1 MGFVHLHCHSAF
13 SFLDG
18 CAQPEELAAA
28 AAGHGQEA
36 LALTDWAG
44 LHAAPAFARACRAAG
59 VRPLHGA
66 EVAVPGLGHLTL
78 LVRDKEGW
86 RSLCRLLTAAQL
98 AGRKG
103 QAPVAWEVLARH
115 RAGLLCLS
123 GCRHGALAA
132 PLLAGDEDGAS
143 ANARRLLALFGADL
157 VVEIPRNRVAGEGP
171 LGRRLA
177 ALADALGVPYVATA
191 NVHYVAEADGAV
203 AEVLAAIRAG
213 TTLDPERQ
221 RRPNHH
227 FALAAEAEMAARCAD
242 LPAAVGNTALVAAR
256 CDFTLAFERHVFP
269 AVEVPPGET
278 ADGRL
283 RALCRAGLTARYADG
298 DPELWRRAVARLD
311 AELTTIAGLGYAPY
325 FLFVREVVAHARSRG
340 IRCQG
345 RGSAA
350 GSLVAYCLGISR
362 VEPIANRLLFARFLS
377 AERASPPD
385 IDVDFMHRGRD
396 DVLAWIYARWG
407 AGDRV
412 AMACT
417 YQCYHERG
425 AARDIG
431 KALGIPHP
439 ALAALGRRLRRGQ
452 DASLAAAVEAVA
464 GAGAAQRAPWATL
477 LALVPRLVGLPRHL
491 GLHNGGVVASGVPL
505 SDLVPLERA
514 AKAGIVVT
522 QWDKEGLEEAG
533 LVKLDVLGLQ
543 ALDLVDAACRLV
555 GDGRGGPLD
564 LDGLPLDDPAVY
576 ELLRRADTV
585 GATQVESRAQMA
597 LLPLMQP
604 TAFRDI
610 VAAISLIRP
619 GPVQAGVV
627 RPYLRRR
634 GGREPA
640 TYPHPSL
647 EPILSDS
654 YGVLLWQE
662 QVLEVAQALAGF
674 TGGEG
679 DELRRAMGSARSR
692 QRMAALEARFLSGAA
707 ANGVDA
713 ATAAGVFAQ
722 IAAFAGYGFCRAHA
736 AAFARLAYE
745 CLWLRAHHPTAYT
758 CARLNAQPGG
768 FYPPAIVVGDARRRG
783 VAILGPDLARS
794 AYDCTLEGGA
804 VRLGLRY
811 VRGVAETTGARLV
824 AERDR
829 RGPFRD
835 LADLCRRAHRF
846 LPPDAATALIAA
858 GACDGWG
865 GRRRD
870 LVWALPAAW
879 RAATGLPLPA
889 APVALPLAT
898 PAERLAGELWATGI
912 PLSGHPLALE
922 RPALAARGVTPL
934 AALASAPPGREVA
947 AAGLLVILQR
957 PPTAHGVAFATLED
971 ETQIGNL

>member
-1 MGFVHLHCHSAF
+1 K
-13 SFLDG
+13 
-18 CAQPEELAAA
+18 
-28 AAGHGQEA
+28 GH
-36 LALTDWAG
+36 
-44 LHAAPAFARACRAAG
+44 
-59 VRPLHGA
+59 
-66 EVAVPGLGHLTL
+66 
-78 LVRDKEGW
+78 
-86 RSLCRLLTAAQL
+86 
-98 AGRKG
+98 
-103 QAPVAWEVLARH
+103 APVDRALLARH
-115 RAGLLCLS
+115 RRGLVCLT

-132 PLLAGDEDGAS
+132 PLLAGDEEVAR
-143 ANARRLLALFGADL
+143 ANARRLLGLFKGDL

-177 ALADALGVPYVATA
+177 ALADDLGVPYVATA
-191 NVHYVAEADGAV
+191 NVHYVAAADGAV
-203 AEVLAAIRAG
+203 ADVLACIKAG
-213 TTLDPERQ
+213 TTLEAARHL
-221 RRPNHH
+221 RPNHH
-227 FALAAEAEMAARCAD
+227 FDLASEAAMAARCAD
-242 LPAAVGNTALVAAR
+242 LPRAVANTALVAAR
-256 CDFTLAFERHVFP
+256 CAYPLAFGRHVFP
-269 AVEVPPGET
+269 SVDLPPGRT
-278 ADGRL
+278 ADAHL
-283 RALCRAGLTARYADG
+283 RGLCRAGLTARYAAG
-298 DPELWRRAVARLD
+298 DPDLWRAAVARLD
-311 AELTTIAGLGYAPY
+311 AELAVIARLGYARY
-325 FLFVREVVAHARSRG
+325 FLFVRAVVAYARARG

-350 GSLVAYCLGISR
+350 GSLVAYCLGIGR

-377 AERASPPD
+377 AERATPPD
-385 IDVDFMHRGRD
+385 IDVDFMHGGRD
-396 DVLAWIYARWG
+396 EVLAWIYDRWG

-425 AARDIG
+425 AARDVG
-431 KALGIPHP
+431 KALGIPLP

-464 GAGAAQRAPWATL
+464 DAGAARRAPWSTL

-514 AKAGIVVT
+514 AKDGIVVT
-522 QWDKEGLEEAG
+522 QWDKEGLELAG

-543 ALDLVDAACRLV
+543 ALDLVDGACRLV
-555 GDGRGGPLD
+555 GDGRGGALD
-564 LDGLPLDDPAVY
+564 LDALPLDDPAVFD
-576 ELLRRADTV
+576 LLRRADTV

-604 TAFRDI
+604 NEFQDI

-634 GGREPA
+634 GGREPVA
-640 TYPHPSL
+640 YPHPAL
-647 EPILSDS
+647 EPILRGSW
-654 YGVLLWQE
+654 GILLWQE
-662 QVLEVAQALAGF
+662 QVLEVAAALAGF
-674 TGGEG
+674 SPGEG

-692 QRMAALEARFLSGAA
+692 ARMAALEARFLAGAA

-736 AAFARLAYE
+736 ASFARLAYE
-745 CLWLRAHHPTAYT
+745 CLWLRAHHPVAYT

-768 FYPPAIVVGDARRRG
+768 FYPPAVVVGDARRRG
-783 VAILGPDLARS
+783 VAVLGPDLARS
-794 AYDCTLEGGA
+794 AHDCTVEGAA

-811 VRGVAETTGARLV
+811 VRGIAATRGAALV

-829 RGPFRD
+829 GGPYRD
-835 LADLCRRAHRF
+835 LADLCRRAHRV
-846 LPPDAATALIAA
+846 LTPEAATALLAA

-865 GRRRD
+865 AARRA
-870 LVWALPAAW
+870 LMWALPAAW

-889 APVALPLAT
+889 APVALPLETA
-898 PAERLAGELWATGI
+898 AERLDGELWATGI
-912 PLSGHPLALE
+912 PLSGHPLALA

-934 AALASAPPGREVA
+934 AALAATPPGREVTV
-947 AAGLLVILQR
+947 AGLLVILQR

-971 ETQIGNL
+971 EGQLGNLVLAREVYERCRAALTARPIVLATGRVRRRGPVVDLAVGDARPWRAAGEAPVGGALPGGGAWA